1 MRFTRLL
8 LYFLMIGAFC
18 SPLKA
23 QRALDDEAYAIQ
35 FTGYVLDAKNAQPLS
50 GASVYVSDLKTGA
63 VTDTK
68 GFFRITGIP
77 AGQHLVEVSFVGYAT
92 VTELIQ
98 MNADVNKSFSLS
110 ATILENNEVVVT
122 GVSTATQ
129 IRRTPTPVS
138 IVKRTELIK
147 ISATNLVDALSRKPG
162 IAQISTGPAISK
174 PVIRGLGYNRVVV
187 MSDGIRQEGQQWG
200 DEHGLEIDEYSVQK
214 VEILKGPA
222 SLMYGSDAMAG
233 VIHIITNSPVA
244 QGLLKGSITGNFQSN
259 NSLAGT
265 GVQLAANH
273 HSGFNWNAYTSVRR
287 AADYRNA
294 YDGRVYNSKF
304 KEFNFGGYA
313 GFNGKWGFS
322 HLILSRFHQL
332 AGVVEGDR
340 DANGQF
346 LKPMP
351 GGNTALPSAADFN
364 SASPQLPY
372 QDITHEKL
380 ISDNSF
386 NFPAG
391 RLTVM
396 AGIQRNRRIEFGNP
410 DDPDEKELFFDLG
423 TITYAVSFHETKN
436 TSWHHSVGIAGM
448 VQKNQNKGVEVLIPE
463 YRMKDIG
470 GFWYVARS
478 WKQLSFSGGLRIDH
492 RALHSFALDENGQ
505 PRFTDLKRTF
515 TNISGS
521 AGFSYIP
528 HPSWT
533 IKWNLARGFRAPA
546 IAELASNG
554 THEGTN
560 RYEYGSRHLNTE
572 KSLQTDAGVEWKSEH
587 MSVGLNLFYN
597 AISDFIYYQKLRGF
611 SGGDSL
617 VDVDGDLIQA
627 FHFTQDD
634 ARLAGG
640 ELLLDIHPHPLD
652 WLHFENSFSIVQGR
666 FAKAVDGT
674 KNIPLMPAAH
684 LLSELRADISTGDSR
699 WQNIY
704 VKLEFEHFFRQNTPF
719 TAYDT
724 ETPTKGYTLLHAG
737 AGLDLKSKT
746 KTTIASLYFNVS
758 NLFDVAYQNH
768 LNRLKYTAVNPV
780 SGRTGVFNMGRNFSI
795 KLIVPIETRLQG
807 KKD

>member
-1 MRFTRLL
+1 MRVIRLL
-8 LYFLMIGAFC
+8 FILLMVGLWATRTMAQQAFHNA
-18 SPLKA
+18 SH
-23 QRALDDEAYAIQ
+23 AIQ
-35 FTGYVLDAKNAQPLS
+35 FTGYVFDAKNAQPLS
-50 GASVYVSDLKTGA
+50 GASVFVSDLKTGA
-63 VTDTK
+63 VTDAK
-68 GFFRITGIP
+68 GYFRITGIP
-77 AGQHLVEVSFVGYAT
+77 AGQHLVEISYVGYAT
-92 VTELIQ
+92 YTELLE
-98 MNADVNKSFSLS
+98 MNADLARNFTLS

-147 ISATNLVDALSRKPG
+147 VTATNLVDALSRKPG

-233 VIHIITNSPVA
+233 VIHVITNSPVA
-244 QGLLKGSITGNFQSN
+244 QGLLKGSVTGNYQSN
-259 NSLAGT
+259 NHLAGT
-265 GVQLAANH
+265 GFQLAANH
-273 HSGFNWNAYTSVRR
+273 RSGFNWNMYTSLRR
-287 AADYRNA
+287 AGDYSNA

-313 GFNGKWGFS
+313 GLNGKWGFS
-322 HLILSRFHQL
+322 HLIFSRFHQL

-346 LKPMP
+346 LKPLP
-351 GGNTALPSAADFN
+351 GGNEALPSSADFN
-364 SASPQLPY
+364 TATPQLPY
-372 QDITHEKL
+372 QNITHEKL

-386 NFPAG
+386 NLSAG

-396 AGIQRNRRIEFGNP
+396 AGIQRNQRMEFGNP
-410 DDPDEKELFFDLG
+410 DDPAEKELYFDLG
-423 TITYAVSFHETKN
+423 TFTYAVSFHQTKN
-436 TSWHHSVGIAGM
+436 RHWHHSVGLAGM

-470 GFWYVARS
+470 AYWYVSRS
-478 WKQLSFSGGLRIDH
+478 WKKVSFSGGWRVDH
-492 RALHSFALDENGQ
+492 RSLHSFAFDENTQ
-505 PRFTDLKRTF
+505 PRFYELKRSF
-515 TNISGS
+515 TNMSGS
-521 AGFSYIP
+521 AGVSYVP
-528 HPSWT
+528 NSAWT
-533 IKWNLARGFRAPA
+533 FKLNLARGFRAPT

-560 RYEYGSRHLNTE
+560 RYEYGSTHLNTE
-572 KSLQTDAGVEWKSEH
+572 KSLQGDAGVEWRSEH
-587 MSVGLNLFYN
+587 MSIGLNLFYN
-597 AISDFIYYQKLRGF
+597 SINDFIYYQKLRSF
-611 SGGDSL
+611 TGGDSL

-627 FHFTQDD
+627 FQFTQDD

-652 WLHFENSFSIVQGR
+652 WLHFENSFSLVRGR
-666 FAKAVDGT
+666 FARPIDGT
-674 KNIPLMPAAH
+674 RNIPLMPAAH
-684 LLSELRADISTGDSR
+684 LLSELRADIHSGDSR
-699 WQNIY
+699 IQNSY
-704 VKLEFEHFFRQNTPF
+704 VKMEFEHFFKQHAPF

-724 ETPTKGYTLLHAG
+724 ETPTNGYSLLHFG
-737 AGLDLKSKT
+737 AGFDLKSAMKNT
-746 KTTIASLYFNVS
+746 LLSVYFNVS

-768 LNRLKYTAVNPV
+768 LNRLKYTSVNQV

-795 KLIVPIETRLQG
+795 KLIVPIEVRMKG
-807 KKD
+807 AKG